1 MIDFSKYVNKELFVR
16 KKMTNFIEKLF
27 KFLGYSF
34 DHDRYKNILYSEDNV
49 RNQMEEKVKNSYDA
63 Y

>member
-34 DHDRYKNILYSEDNV
+34 DHDR
-49 RNQMEEKVKNSYDA
+49 
-63 Y
+63 